1 MMIVYHFKKY
11 IIVSYTNI
19 CLKEGIMLRI
29 VLKINIFL
37 TINANL
43 FLANF
48 EEIKVYGLQK
58 SL

>member
-1 MMIVYHFKKY
+1 
-11 IIVSYTNI
+11 
-19 CLKEGIMLRI
+19 MLRI

>member
-1 MMIVYHFKKY
+1 
-11 IIVSYTNI
+11 
-19 CLKEGIMLRI
+19 MLRI

-48 EEIKVYGLQK
+48 YNRQIEKYQYLKRLVQVLHNFEVILLVKNKVIFNTI
-58 SL
+58 

>member
-1 MMIVYHFKKY
+1 
-11 IIVSYTNI
+11 
-19 CLKEGIMLRI
+19 MLRI

-48 EEIKVYGLQK
+48 EEIKVYGL
-58 SL
+58 

>member
-1 MMIVYHFKKY
+1 
-11 IIVSYTNI
+11 
-19 CLKEGIMLRI
+19 MLRI

-37 TINANL
+37 TLKLNL

-48 EEIKVYGLQK
+48 EEIKIYGLQK